1 MECRINLKHIKL
13 KYLSYFVILNFFFY
27 SLLFYTNIHDPH
39 HHGLMFSNAIDL
51 LSGKYPY
58 KEIFIQYG
66 LLTTFLHAVVIKIF
80 GYEVIYLNFFT
91 ILIYSLTILILF
103 NIVKILTNEK
113 YAFFSTLIILF
124 NHPIIW
130 LPWSN
135 YISFFFIT
143 LGIYFFIQKKFSDNY
158 LSGFFF
164 ALAVLSRQDYFIG
177 LFIFLFFLIVSKLIF
192 EKKFYFKI
200 ITFFFFPFLIF
211 FSYLYYFDL
220 LNYWQKIIYLPSI
233 YLENSN
239 TNFFLLFY
247 NFINFF
253 IFNVFFNFIN
263 QPQYILILII
273 LIFNVVWLFKSLFN
287 KNLNQTLLHF
297 FPLAMV
303 FTSLNFELFRLYTS
317 VSIGILSLISYI
329 YFLKNKDLKFFLNF
343 ILIFF
348 SIFSLFF
355 YPNGGNNVF
364 NKKNF
369 NIQNSNIKFLK
380 FTKISINEN
389 FLYNEILN
397 FKEQIDNNCNI
408 EYYDNLTFNTFISPL
423 LGFKR
428 MKVIPYVK
436 NDDKNTK
443 LVTYYD
449 INFIENIN
457 VQMINQN
464 IVILSSEDNLNYDFG
479 QIIVPKNYSYKKILS
494 KDNSDKPF
502 YYFFYYPSKCLK

>member
-27 SLLFYTNIHDPH
+27 SLLFYTNVHDPH

-158 LSGFFF
+158 LSGLFF

-200 ITFFFFPFLIF
+200 ITFFF
-211 FSYLYYFDL
+211 Y
-220 LNYWQKIIYLPSI
+220 K
-233 YLENSN
+233 
-239 TNFFLLFY
+239 T
-247 NFINFF
+247 
-253 IFNVFFNFIN
+253 
-263 QPQYILILII
+263 
-273 LIFNVVWLFKSLFN
+273 
-287 KNLNQTLLHF
+287 
-297 FPLAMV
+297 
-303 FTSLNFELFRLYTS
+303 
-317 VSIGILSLISYI
+317 IST
-329 YFLKNKDLKFFLNF
+329 
-343 ILIFF
+343 
-348 SIFSLFF
+348 
-355 YPNGGNNVF
+355 
-364 NKKNF
+364 
-369 NIQNSNIKFLK
+369 IK
-380 FTKISINEN
+380 
-389 FLYNEILN
+389 
-397 FKEQIDNNCNI
+397 
-408 EYYDNLTFNTFISPL
+408 
-423 LGFKR
+423 
-428 MKVIPYVK
+428 
-436 NDDKNTK
+436 
-443 LVTYYD
+443 
-449 INFIENIN
+449 
-457 VQMINQN
+457 
-464 IVILSSEDNLNYDFG
+464 
-479 QIIVPKNYSYKKILS
+479 VP
-494 KDNSDKPF
+494 
-502 YYFFYYPSKCLK
+502 